1 MVAGGDDPPFVV
13 FERDQRATL
22 ELVAYEPFQLV
33 YGPVWMLRIAGAH
46 RRSAPDT
53 EPSAEDAATHCDAD
67 ARVPEQGLIGHAKR
81 LGSCDPLTHR
91 YASFVRV
98 SAPACH

>member
-22 ELVAYEPFQLV
+22 DLVAYEPFQLV

-67 ARVPEQGLIGHAKR
+67 ARVPHQGLIGRADR
-81 LGSCDPLTHR
+81 LGSYDPPTHSSR
-91 YASFVRV
+91 SDVPV
-98 SAPACH
+98 PA